1 MNREDVKLI
10 ELNSGWESEF
20 LSMVRE
26 YVAAGE
32 NPYSEMY
39 IETKENFQSFATKL
53 FSYSKGLNLPAGE
66 AAVSTFW
73 LVRDD
78 KYLIGDSRLRHRLT
92 LAWENEGGHIE
103 YGIRPL
109 ERQKGYGS
117 LILALT
123 LQKARQYGLNR
134 VLLTCD
140 GNNVASVRIIEKN
153 GGAYIDKTVSQRT
166 GKSVSRYWI
175 DLL

>member
-1 MNREDVKLI
+1 MNRENVKLI
-10 ELNSGWESEF
+10 KVNSGWESEF
-20 LSMVRE
+20 LSMVQE
-26 YVAAGE
+26 YAAAGE
-32 NPYSEMY
+32 NPCSERY
-39 IETKENFQSFATKL
+39 IETKENFQSFAAKL
-53 FSYSKGLNLPAGE
+53 INYSKGLNLPAGE
-66 AAVSTFW
+66 VPVSTFW

-78 KYLIGDSRLRHRLT
+78 KYLLGDSRLRHRLT

-123 LQKARQYGLNR
+123 LEKARQYGFDR

-140 GNNVASVRIIEKN
+140 DNNIASVRIIEKN
-153 GGAYIDKTVSQRT
+153 GGVYIDKTVSRRT
-166 GKSVSRYWI
+166 GKLVSRYWI
-175 DLL
+175 ALL